1 MAKTPELQ
9 RGPPVHAAINALI
22 IASKRGPWVD
32 ELPDDVVYKTADLE
46 AVAHRLQEL
55 SEAMAARRGKKRR
68 AEGKSGDNA
77 CIPPVEYG
85 THWRIRT
92 PVLKKISVDQG
103 GPQSRRPL
111 GPLKTY
117 ARAVTIPRGYPPC
130 RAPSNRSRNS

>member
-77 CIPPVEYG
+77 CIPPSNMG
-85 THWRIRT
+85 PIG
-92 PVLKKISVDQG
+92 VLG
-103 GPQSRRPL
+103 RPF
-111 GPLKTY
+111 
-117 ARAVTIPRGYPPC
+117 
-130 RAPSNRSRNS
+130 